1 MAKIL
6 LVEDDSSLA
15 DIVKGWLSR
24 ERHQCD
30 HVSDGNDGLSM
41 LKLYHYDLVILDWEL
56 PNLTGV
62 EILSQYRGR
71 GGLTPVLM
79 LTGRSD
85 IEDKLSGFDHGADDY
100 LTKPFHGRE
109 LTARINA
116 LLRRPAPLVADELV
130 VGNYELDTNLGE
142 LKCSGKAVQLMP
154 KEAAL
159 VEFLMKHPRQLFT
172 VETLLNRIW
181 PTDSEATKL
190 AIFTTVKRL
199 RQKLALENAE
209 HIIRNERGRG
219 YGFFPEP
226 SDDKSE

>member
-30 HVSDGNDGLSM
+30 HVIDGGDGLSM

-56 PNLTGV
+56 PTLSGV
-62 EILSQYRGR
+62 EVLSQYRSS
-71 GGLTPVLM
+71 GGATPVLM
-79 LTGRSD
+79 LTGRSN
-85 IEDKLSGFDHGADDY
+85 IEDKVAGFDQGADDY

-109 LTARINA
+109 LSARVDAI
-116 LLRRPAPLVADELV
+116 LRRPTQLVQNSLV
-130 VGNYELDTNLGE
+130 VGDYEFDRHLGAV
-142 LKCSGKAVQLMP
+142 KCKGRSVQLVP
-154 KEAAL
+154 RESAL
-159 VEFLMKHPRQLFT
+159 IEFLMQHPDQFFS

-181 PTDSEATKL
+181 PSESEATKL
-190 AIFTTVKRL
+190 ALFTCVKRL
-199 RQKLALENAE
+199 RQKLAVENAD

-219 YGFFPEP
+219 YGFFPNTQAE
-226 SDDKSE
+226 